1 LHILKYVFLCFA
13 CLLYC
18 AVFVSVYQ
26 KSDVNTLNRD
36 LDLLS
41 GQLIETANI
50 LDNTAIQRRN
60 ITLLGYKI
68 NYIIKPED
76 ICSSKGD
83 NDSVLL
89 MIVVHSAVGNRAQR
103 DAIRNTWY
111 RTIHHFTDV
120 RIILIFLVG
129 SDQDQGLM
137 TNVVAEGTVY
147 RDLVV
152 FDMIDTYR
160 NLSLKSLLGL
170 HWVNEFCAETRF
182 VLKVDDDVY
191 VNLRTIIINLLY
203 TGSISE
209 NISQPDIKRNN
220 RINTL
225 CESFAE
231 IKYNLSFVKGH
242 GLVGAVNRKSRVM
255 RYGLWGIEHKEHPE
269 EFYPD
274 YCSGNM
280 YLLNIT
286 VVELLLKASYLYHDS
301 SSVPVN
307 ENNSVS
313 LSQQMRFVPFE
324 DVFVTGYLAR
334 NIGVTCYHHRGFP
347 HWSDGVNK
355 ANIVRLVKGQL
366 LAIHNVY
373 YLQMYRIYKLIGG

>member
-1 LHILKYVFLCFA
+1 
-13 CLLYC
+13 
-18 AVFVSVYQ
+18 
-26 KSDVNTLNRD
+26 
-36 LDLLS
+36 
-41 GQLIETANI
+41 
-50 LDNTAIQRRN
+50 
-60 ITLLGYKI
+60 
-68 NYIIKPED
+68 
-76 ICSSKGD
+76 
-83 NDSVLL
+83 
-89 MIVVHSAVGNRAQR
+89 
-103 DAIRNTWY
+103 
-111 RTIHHFTDV
+111 
-120 RIILIFLVG
+120 
-129 SDQDQGLM
+129 M
-137 TNVVAEGTVY
+137 TNVVAEGTIY

-231 IKYNLSFVKGH
+231 IKDNLSFVKGH
-242 GLVGAVNRKSRVM
+242 GLVGTVNRKSRVM

-366 LAIHNVY
+366 LSLHNVY